1 MLNFF
6 KSLDPRTWT
15 PSSWGAPKG
24 MTLAATHCSNYTDQ
38 RTMIFQQ
45 MVLRFHPTYFVQS
58 SNTYQNTN
66 LLNAALPPHHLAPFP
81 KNSFF
86 QASSSAPEAH
96 VHTLNNSFD
105 PNPRLGPLSGP
116 SKSSL
121 KETIMVPRKTGPRSI
136 LTSLR
141 TFSSMCQLAC
151 GT

>member
-24 MTLAATHCSNYTDQ
+24 TAWVSTHYGKYTDQ

-45 MVLRFHPTYFVQS
+45 MVLHFHPTYFVQS
-58 SNTYQNTN
+58 SNTYQSTTLPNV
-66 LLNAALPPHHLAPFP
+66 ALPPHLLAPFP
-81 KNSFF
+81 KNSSF
-86 QASSSAPEAH
+86 QASSSAPEGH
-96 VHTLNNSFD
+96 VRTLNNSFA
-105 PNPRLGPLSGP
+105 PNLRLGPLSGR

-121 KETIMVPRKTGPRSI
+121 KETIMVPRKTGLRSI

-141 TFSSMCQLAC
+141 TFSSMYQLAC
-151 GT
+151 GI